1 MRSFHFRTETL
12 GIGQSC
18 PEFLLWSLFRT
29 LLILLLFQQSDLI
42 VFSQIWQQIHVLTSQ
57 YIQFCL
63 PEVHKRSSQSSFFH
77 YFMSYL
83 FSVTRIVVIEMKESR
98 RDHMFFKRVLMRFF
112 WQVGFEVWKKD
123 SEMIPSLLVWVAVN
137 MAPFAEMSEA
147 EEKEDTR

>member
-1 MRSFHFRTETL
+1 
-12 GIGQSC
+12 
-18 PEFLLWSLFRT
+18 
-29 LLILLLFQQSDLI
+29 
-42 VFSQIWQQIHVLTSQ
+42 
-57 YIQFCL
+57 
-63 PEVHKRSSQSSFFH
+63 
-77 YFMSYL
+77 MSYL

-147 EEKEDTR
+147 EEKEDIR